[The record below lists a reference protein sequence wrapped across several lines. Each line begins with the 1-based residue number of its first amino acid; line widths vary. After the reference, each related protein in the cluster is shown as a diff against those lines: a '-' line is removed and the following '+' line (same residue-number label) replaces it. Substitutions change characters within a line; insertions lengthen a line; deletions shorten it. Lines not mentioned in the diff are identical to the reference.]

1 MTKRVEAKSKICRRL
16 GVNLWGRAKDPL
28 AKKNY
33 APGMHGQKRKKVSD
47 YGQQLMAK
55 QRLKGYY
62 ANMTEKQFRR
72 AYETASRGKGDTAE
86 NLIGLLERRLDVV
99 VFRMNVVQTIYQAR
113 QFVNHGHV
121 LVNGKRVTIASYL
134 VREGDLVEVA
144 ERSRDKLMVVE
155 ALQNQERDVPD
166 YLEMDMKGLKA
177 RFVRTPKLGDV
188 PFPVQMEPNM
198 VIEYYSR

>member
-1 MTKRVEAKSKICRRL
+1 MTKRVQAKTKICRRL

-72 AYETASRGKGDTAE
+72 AYETASSGKGDTAE

-134 VREGDLVEVA
+134 VREGDEIEVA
-144 ERSRDKLMVVE
+144 ERSRDKLMVIE

>member
-1 MTKRVEAKSKICRRL
+1 MTKRVEAKTKICRRL

-47 YGQQLMAK
+47 YGQQLLAK

-72 AYETASRGKGDTAE
+72 AYEEASRRKGDTAE
-86 NLIGLLERRLDVV
+86 TLIGFLERRLDVV
-99 VFRMNVVQTIYQAR
+99 VFRMNVVQTMYQAR

-121 LVNGKRVTIASYL
+121 VVNGKRVTIPSYQ
-134 VREGDLVEVA
+134 VREGDVIEVA
-144 ERSRDKLMVVE
+144 ERSRDKLMVQE
-155 ALQNQERDVPD
+155 ALQNQERDIPD
-166 YLEMDMKGLKA
+166 YIEMDMKGLKA

-198 VIEYYSR
+198 VFEYYSR

>member
-72 AYETASRGKGDTAE
+72 AYETASKGKGDTAE

-99 VFRMNVVQTIYQAR
+99 VFRMNVVQTMYQAR

-121 LVNGKRVTIASYL
+121 LVNGRRVSIPSYS
-134 VREGDLVEVA
+134 VREGDVVEVA
-144 ERSRDKLMVVE
+144 ERSRDKLMVAE
-155 ALQNQERDVPD
+155 ALQNQERDIPE
-166 YLEMDMKGLKA
+166 YIEMDMKGLKA

>member
-1 MTKRVEAKSKICRRL
+1 
-16 GVNLWGRAKDPL
+16 
-28 AKKNY
+28 
-33 APGMHGQKRKKVSD
+33 
-47 YGQQLMAK
+47 
-55 QRLKGYY
+55 
-62 ANMTEKQFRR
+62 
-72 AYETASRGKGDTAE
+72 
-86 NLIGLLERRLDVV
+86 
-99 VFRMNVVQTIYQAR
+99 VQTMYQAR

-121 LVNGKRVTIASYL
+121 LVNGRRVTISSYL
-134 VREGDLVEVA
+134 VREGDVVEVA

>member
-1 MTKRVEAKSKICRRL
+1 MTKRVEAKTKICRRL

-72 AYETASRGKGDTAE
+72 AYATASSGKGDTAE

-99 VFRMNVVQTIYQAR
+99 VFRMNVVQTMYQAR

-121 LVNGKRVTIASYL
+121 LVNGRRVSISSYL
-134 VREGDLVEVA
+134 VREGDVVEVA

-166 YLEMDMKGLKA
+166 YIEMDMKGLKA

>member
-1 MTKRVEAKSKICRRL
+1 MTKRVQAKTKICRRL

-47 YGQQLMAK
+47 YGQQLLAK

-72 AYETASRGKGDTAE
+72 AYEEASRRKGDTGE
-86 NLIGLLERRLDVV
+86 TLIGFLERRLDVV
-99 VFRMNVVQTIYQAR
+99 VFRMNVAQTMYQAR

-121 LVNGKRVTIASYL
+121 LVNGKRVTIASYM
-134 VREGDLVEVA
+134 VREGDLIEIA
-144 ERSRDKLMVVE
+144 ERSRDKLMVQE
-155 ALQNQERDVPD
+155 ALQNQERDIPD
-166 YLEMDMKGLKA
+166 YIEMDMKGLKA

-198 VIEYYSR
+198 VVEYYSR

>member
-1 MTKRVEAKSKICRRL
+1 MTKRVQAKSKICRRL

-47 YGQQLMAK
+47 YGQQLLAK

-72 AYETASRGKGDTAE
+72 AYETASKGKGDTAE

-99 VFRMNVVQTIYQAR
+99 VFRMNVVQTMYQAR

-121 LVNGKRVTIASYL
+121 LVNGRRVTIPSYS
-134 VREGDLVEVA
+134 VREGDVVEVA

-177 RFVRTPKLGDV
+177 RLVRTPKLGDV